1 MTQSFSVA
9 TWCFVVVPVG
19 FANFGLTRR
28 HSHTKRCEVNL
39 FSDVILIFLC
49 AYVRVT
55 ATRIFCFL
63 VEPSCRVFRCI
74 WGGGAGLW
82 RVRLCTSQQRDGER
96 GVFFAKEFN
105 NSVTSSPQPL
115 RKVERAYVRCV
126 IVCVCVCVIDC
137 VRVFG
142 EDCPRFL
149 RDDAFLRGLVIRE
162 NEDIPPPPSFLFSW
176 CSVCKRGRCET
187 MSLLSLRSRL
197 LQLSVF
203 SG

>member
-1 MTQSFSVA
+1 MRLCTCNCHAYF
-9 TWCFVVVPVG
+9 
-19 FANFGLTRR
+19 
-28 HSHTKRCEVNL
+28 L
-39 FSDVILIFLC
+39 FPCWTVLS
-49 AYVRVT
+49 
-55 ATRIFCFL
+55 RISMHL
-63 VEPSCRVFRCI
+63 RGR
-74 WGGGAGLW
+74 AGLW

-96 GVFFAKEFN
+96 GVFLAKEFN

-126 IVCVCVCVIDC
+126 IVCVCVIDC

-162 NEDIPPPPSFLFSW
+162 NEDIPPPLSFLFSW

>member
-1 MTQSFSVA
+1 M
-9 TWCFVVVPVG
+9 
-19 FANFGLTRR
+19 
-28 HSHTKRCEVNL
+28 
-39 FSDVILIFLC
+39 
-49 AYVRVT
+49 
-55 ATRIFCFL
+55 
-63 VEPSCRVFRCI
+63 
-74 WGGGAGLW
+74 
-82 RVRLCTSQQRDGER
+82 RLCTSQQRDGER
-96 GVFFAKEFN
+96 GVFLAKEFN

-126 IVCVCVCVIDC
+126 IVCVCVIDC

-162 NEDIPPPPSFLFSW
+162 NEDIPPFLF
-176 CSVCKRGRCET
+176 CSPGALSANEGDGRL
-187 MSLLSLRSRL
+187 SLLSLRLRL